1 MPRWGLTPR
10 QRKSEP
16 WGLPEAA
23 LVPKKTVT
31 DPIHGDIWLT
41 ALETWAIDG
50 PPMQRLRRVRQ
61 LGTTHLVY
69 HGATHTRFSHC
80 LGALRVAQDL
90 LDAVLEQR
98 HGPRSA
104 KDLFSEWDQL
114 DRDARNKKIA
124 ECVVLARM
132 GALLHDLSHVP
143 FGHSVEDDIGTL
155 APHDSNTERFEALWE
170 AMDPR
175 FLNVVTPEL
184 KAALR
189 YPLILSKLSGDTKPT
204 DEACYRYPFVAD
216 IVGNTICADLIDYL
230 QRDHAFTGL
239 PASLGHRFIDG
250 FYVRPSDAP
259 LHAMKMVVQSAQD
272 GRRRDDVISE
282 LFKYLR
288 YRYEL
293 SERVLVHHA
302 KLAADAMVGK
312 MLDAYA
318 DDTRNAVAHEFN
330 GKVNRYEADLPKALK
345 EAGKPKALEKEV
357 RERLERLFMAHGDDG
372 LLETIVAQAASGQA
386 GNARLAIVTELAHA
400 LLERRLYK
408 RIGHSRYTPAADKL
422 FEKYAKD
429 DKGRQNRR
437 ALEREAAA
445 YAGLP
450 CESHVALW
458 IPDPRMRL
466 KIADVLVD
474 HGDGVGPLQKLDVL
488 GRRSVTEIQEAH
500 RQLWALSVF
509 VHPDAK
515 ADPEKRE
522 VLLSWLGER
531 LGVHWQEEAIADV
544 RPLQS
549 IAAYSIGNVKSL
561 PLSQVE
567 QLAEAPLPLHGK
579 LSTFADLRAAVE
591 AAAGDETDKGLLF
604 PIGPQQEGSDG

>member
-1 MPRWGLTPR
+1 MPKWGLTPS
-10 QRKSEP
+10 QRESEP
-16 WGLPEAA
+16 WGLPRAA
-23 LVPKKTVT
+23 LLPKKTVT

-41 ALETWAIDG
+41 ALETWAIDS

-98 HGPRSA
+98 HGPKSA
-104 KDLFSEWDQL
+104 NDLFSEWDSL
-114 DRDARNKKIA
+114 DRHVRNKKIA
-124 ECVVLARM
+124 ECVVLARL

-155 APHDSNTERFEALWE
+155 VPHDSNTDRFERLWE

-175 FLNVVTPEL
+175 FLQVVTPEL

-189 YPLILSKLSGDTKPT
+189 YPLILSKLSGTSKPT
-204 DEACYRYPFVAD
+204 DEACDRYPFVAD

-230 QRDHAFTGL
+230 QRDHAYTGL

-272 GRRRDDVISE
+272 GRKRDDVISE

-318 DDTRNAVAHEFN
+318 DDTRNAVAHESN
-330 GKVNRYEADLPKALK
+330 DEIDRYEPDLPKA
-345 EAGKPKALEKEV
+345 GKPATLEQQV
-357 RERLERLFMAHGDDG
+357 RDRLERLFTTHGDDG
-372 LLETIVAQAASGQA
+372 LLETIAGQAALGRA
-386 GNARLAIVTELAHA
+386 GNPRLAIVAELAQS
-400 LLERRLYK
+400 LLDRRLYK
-408 RIGHSRYTPAADKL
+408 RIGHCRYTPASDEL
-422 FEKYAKD
+422 FKKYAKD
-429 DKGRQNRR
+429 DAGRQNRR

-458 IPDPRMRL
+458 IPDPKMRL
-466 KIADVLVD
+466 KLAEVLVD
-474 HGDGVGPLQKLDVL
+474 HGDGVAPLQKLEAL
-488 GRRSVTEIQEAH
+488 GRRSVSEIQDAH
-500 RQLWALSVF
+500 RQLWALGVF
-509 VHPDAK
+509 VHPEAK

-522 VLLSWLGER
+522 VLLSWLGDR
-531 LGVHWQEEAIADV
+531 LGVRWEEEAIADV
-544 RPLQS
+544 RPLQA
-549 IAAYSIGNVKSL
+549 IAAFSYGTQANL
-561 PLSQVE
+561 PLPRVQ
-567 QLAEAPLPLHGK
+567 QLSETPLPLHGT
-579 LSTFADLRAAVE
+579 LSTFADLRAAIE
-591 AAAGDETDKGLLF
+591 AAAGGGVESGLPF
-604 PIGPQQEGSDG
+604 PPGPEQNEEDRDG